1 MLMSMTGYGH
11 ARAETESFDISIE
24 IKSVNHKYFECTVRT
39 PRAYGFLEERLKT
52 LAKEKISRGK
62 TEINLS
68 LFAKSGEE
76 KITINRAVV
85 EECVNA
91 LLELPNEWF
100 SGGLSRADILR
111 MPDALSIEKIT
122 PDEEKFW
129 EDVRKAAVTALDEF
143 LAMRKAEGARLAADV
158 SDKLDAISANVGK
171 IEKLS
176 PERVNAYR
184 EKLSKRIAEIIGD
197 RNIDEGRILTE
208 AAIFAEK
215 TAVDEEI
222 VRLKSHIEAYRK
234 YLTATEP
241 IGRKADFLTQEMNRE
256 TNTIGSKCQDL
267 EITGIVLEMKSDI
280 EKIREQIQNI
290 E

>member
-1 MLMSMTGYGH
+1 MTGYGH
-11 ARAETESFDISIE
+11 ARQESENFDIGIE
-24 IKSVNHKYFECTVRT
+24 IKSVNHKYFECSARV

-52 LAKEKISRGK
+52 FVKEQISRGK

-91 LLELPNEWF
+91 LMELPNQWF
-100 SGGLSRADILR
+100 TSGLSRADILR
-111 MPDALSIEKIT
+111 MPDALSVEKVT
-122 PDEEKFW
+122 PDEEQLW
-129 EDVRKAAVTALDEF
+129 EDVKAAAKTALDEF
-143 LAMRKAEGARLAADV
+143 IAMRKSEGARLAADIN
-158 SDKLDAISANVGK
+158 DKLDAIEGSVK
-171 IEKLS
+171 TIEKLS

-184 EKLSKRIAEIIGD
+184 DKLSRKIAELVTD
-197 RNIDEGRILTE
+197 RNIDDSRILTE

-222 VRLKSHIEAYRK
+222 VRLRSHIAAYRK

-267 EITGIVLEMKSDI
+267 EITEIVLSMKSDI

>member
-1 MLMSMTGYGH
+1 MTGYGH
-11 ARAETESFDISIE
+11 ARAQTESFDISIE
-24 IKSVNHKYFECTVRT
+24 IKSVNHKFFECSVRV

-52 LAKEKISRGK
+52 LAKEHIARGK
-62 TEINLS
+62 TEVNLS

-76 KITINRAVV
+76 KIVINRAVV

-100 SGGLSRADILR
+100 SSGLSRADILR
-111 MPDALSIEKIT
+111 MPDALTVEKIT
-122 PDEEKFW
+122 PDEEKLW
-129 EDVRKAAVTALDEF
+129 EDISLAAKTALDEF
-143 LAMRKAEGARLAADV
+143 LSMRKSEGARLAVDI
-158 SDKLDAISANVGK
+158 SDKLDAIEQNVK
-171 IEKLS
+171 TIERLS
-176 PERVNAYR
+176 PERVNTYR
-184 EKLSKRIAEIIGD
+184 DKLSKRISEIVAD
-197 RNIDEGRILTE
+197 RNIDEARILTE

-222 VRLKSHIEAYRK
+222 VRLRSHIEAYRN
-234 YLTATEP
+234 YLNATEP

-256 TNTIGSKCQDL
+256 TNTIGSKCNDL
-267 EITGIVLEMKSDI
+267 EITGIVLSMKSDI